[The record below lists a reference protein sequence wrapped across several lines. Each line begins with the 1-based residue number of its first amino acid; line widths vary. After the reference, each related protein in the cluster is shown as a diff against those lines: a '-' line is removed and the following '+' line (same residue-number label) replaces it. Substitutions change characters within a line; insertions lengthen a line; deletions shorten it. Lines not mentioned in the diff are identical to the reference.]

1 MRKRVSMG
9 RQKIEIKKIE
19 NEEARQVCFSKR
31 RNGLFK
37 KASELSTLCGAEICI
52 VIFSPAGK
60 AFSFGHPSVD
70 SVADRFLSSATKT
83 NSASAANHA
92 VHNQNGMKIGRI
104 AAGSPTIRELSRQ
117 CTELN
122 GMLETER
129 KRREKLEV
137 AIVKKENEGGFNKA
151 IVDGIDELN
160 LSELE
165 EYEKALLNLR
175 GSVAERANQ
184 LLLEAMTHRQL
195 QQQQQQGPHFSVP
208 VKAEVSSVMP
218 GAFHT
223 LHGGFGFQRGF
234 YGSF

>member
-70 SVADRFLSSATKT
+70 SVADRFLSSSTKT

-92 VHNQNGMKIGRI
+92 GHNQNGMKIGRI

-184 LLLEAMTHRQL
+184 LLLEAMTHRQ
-195 QQQQQQGPHFSVP
+195 QQQQGPHFSVP
-208 VKAEVSSVMP
+208 VKAEVSGVMP

-223 LHGGFGFQRGF
+223 LQGGFGFQRGF

>member
-1 MRKRVSMG
+1 MG

-70 SVADRFLSSATKT
+70 SVADRFLSSSTKT
-83 NSASAANHA
+83 NSAAANHGA
-92 VHNQNGMKIGRI
+92 AGFNQNGAKMERI
-104 AAGSPTIRELSRQ
+104 VSGSLTARELSRQ
-117 CTELN
+117 CTEIN
-122 GMLETER
+122 GMLESER

-137 AIVKKENEGGFNKA
+137 AIVKKEREGGFNKA
-151 IVDGIDELN
+151 IVDGVEELN
-160 LSELE
+160 LPELE
-165 EYEKALLNLR
+165 AYEKALVKLS
-175 GSVAERANQ
+175 GSIAERANQ
-184 LLLEAMTHRQL
+184 LLLEAMAHRQL
-195 QQQQQQGPHFSVP
+195 QQQHVPQFSVP
-208 VKAEVSSVMP
+208 VKTEINGVMP
-218 GAFHT
+218 GTNAFQP
-223 LHGGFGFQRGF
+223 LQMGFGFYCGF

>member
-9 RQKIEIKKIE
+9 RQKIEIKKIK

-70 SVADRFLSSATKT
+70 SVADRFLSSSMHGA
-83 NSASAANHA
+83 AS
-92 VHNQNGMKIGRI
+92 HNQNGAKVGRI
-104 AAGSPTIRELSRQ
+104 VAGSPTARELSRQ
-117 CTELN
+117 CTEIN
-122 GMLETER
+122 GMLENER

-137 AIVKKENEGGFNKA
+137 AIVKKEREGGFNKA
-151 IVDGIDELN
+151 IVDGVDELD

-165 EYEKALLNLR
+165 AYEKALVKLSN
-175 GSVAERANQ
+175 SMAERTNQ
-184 LLLEAMTHRQL
+184 LLPEAMAYRQLQL
-195 QQQQQQGPHFSVP
+195 QQQQVPQFSVP
-208 VKAEVSSVMP
+208 VKQD
-218 GAFHT
+218 AFQPLLHT
-223 LHGGFGFQRGF
+223 GFGFHRGF
-234 YGSF
+234 YGVF